1 MSLHLPHFFEEPHRA
16 RPDHKT
22 ENPGIGGIIGNINS
36 MVIFEIRIYG
46 T

>member
-1 MSLHLPHFFEEPHRA
+1 MSLHLPHFFEEPDSA
-16 RPDHKT
+16 LPDHKM

-36 MVIFEIRIYG
+36 PVIFEIRIYG